1 MSKNIIGELKVNGKI
16 IDGNSLTSV
25 NSVDDIPN
33 DELGLYRFTEQVDG
47 VTKSS
52 HIYENVR
59 EYHDAEGKEFYRT
72 TTTNG
77 TQLNSSTAFMSHFDS
92 SLSDFISISSL
103 TNVYCFYYNNDIIS
117 RNGVRIGTKK
127 TGRLT
132 LTCTKDGSI
141 TFGKYF
147 SYNGLT
153 QVVTYDNNC
162 AIIVDGTKYEFTGSD
177 EDTITINITSGEH
190 TITSNGQDIEGGS
203 TNGRIVLISFGFEV
217 EPYSIYTKHALARIE
232 EVQEVDTKLQKHRTE
247 IDDRFTEN
255 EINISKNANDIVDVN
270 NRMGDIQFFQIV
282 HRLPYP
288 SQRYLNKVFRFNNK
302 FYQCIQKG
310 NGVLKEITFDNVIG
324 TSEVTLSNVNGF
336 IEDLNKEDFSTYY
349 YLGING
355 EWLKL
360 FRNNGDIRLGSSSSK
375 GHITFYLQDNY
386 ISNLPC
392 TKLKIGFK
400 AYNQKGSSIAIDL
413 GSNTDSEMST
423 YSYIDSADTETL
435 IDLTETISMF
445 ASMNEVLSYMTINSN
460 DYHVINGET
469 IPNDKRVIITRLIA
483 QFGTIEYEW
492 KEMGGASTEIVD
504 LTNLQHAS

>member
-59 EYHDAEGKEFYRT
+59 EYHDAEEKEFYRT

-77 TQLNSSTAFMSHFDS
+77 TQLTSSTAFMSHFDS

-103 TNVYCFYYNNDIIS
+103 TNVYCFYYNNDIVS
-117 RNGVRIGTKK
+117 RNGIRIGTKK

-162 AIIVDGTKYEFTGSD
+162 AIIVDGTKYEFTGSN
-177 EDTITINITSGEH
+177 EDTITIDITAGEH
-190 TITSNGQDIEGGS
+190 TITSNGQDVEGGS
-203 TNGRIVLISFGFEV
+203 ANGRIVLISFGFEV

-232 EVQEVDTKLQKHRTE
+232 EVQAVDTKLQQHRTE
-247 IDDRFTEN
+247 IDARFIEN
-255 EINISKNANDIVDVN
+255 ETNISKNADDITDVN

-310 NGVLKEITFDNVIG
+310 NGVLKEITFDDVIG

-349 YLGING
+349 YLDEDVIG
-355 EWLKL
+355 WVKL
-360 FRNNGDIRLGSSSSK
+360 FRNNGDIRLGSSSSTGMIK
-375 GHITFYLQDNY
+375 FFIQPNY
-386 ISNLPC
+386 INTLPV
-392 TKLKIGFK
+392 TKLKLGVK
-400 AYNQKGSSIAIDL
+400 AYNQKGTNIYFELEYNSGFNHYFQFID
-413 GSNTDSEMST
+413 NV
-423 YSYIDSADTETL
+423 DTETL
-435 IDLTETISMF
+435 IDLTNYLNDSDPIFLLRIETVDHH
-445 ASMNEVLSYMTINSN
+445 EV
-460 DYHVINGET
+460 DGKT

-483 QFGTIEYEW
+483 EFGTIEYEW

>member
-59 EYHDAEGKEFYRT
+59 EYHDAEGKEFYKT

-103 TNVYCFYYNNDIIS
+103 TNIYCFYYNNDIVS
-117 RNGVRIGTKK
+117 RNGIRIGTKQ

-177 EDTITINITSGEH
+177 EDTITIDITAGEH

-232 EVQEVDTKLQKHRTE
+232 EVQEVDTKLQQHRTE
-247 IDDRFTEN
+247 IDARFTEN
-255 EINISKNANDIVDVN
+255 EINISKNANDIIDVN

-324 TSEVTLSNVNGF
+324 TSEVTRSNVNGF

-349 YLGING
+349 YLDEDLVG
-355 EWLKL
+355 WVKL
-360 FRNNGDIRLGSSSSK
+360 FRNNGDIRLGSSSSTGMIK
-375 GHITFYLQDNY
+375 FFIQPHY
-386 ISNLPC
+386 INTLPV
-392 TKLKIGFK
+392 TKLKLGVK
-400 AYNQKGSSIAIDL
+400 AYNQKGTNIYLELEHNSGFNQYFQFID
-413 GSNTDSEMST
+413 NV
-423 YSYIDSADTETL
+423 DTETL
-435 IDLTETISMF
+435 IDLTNYLNDSDPLFLLRIETADHHEVDGETIS
-445 ASMNEVLSYMTINSN
+445 
-460 DYHVINGET
+460 
-469 IPNDKRVIITRLIA
+469 NDKRVIITRLIA
-483 QFGTIEYEW
+483 EFGTIEYEW